1 MKANV
6 SCTFRFSWVVLLF
19 LFVSGRAL
27 AQTVPS
33 WFFNPIGD
41 ETVGVSLPNLS
52 DPQLRQD
59 QAISM
64 ALMHWCLRNRE
75 ERPVIDQFYMTESN
89 PGQEEKTTGR
99 RQFVIEEKR
108 MLSYKIVDRYV
119 NENGEEFVR
128 LQVDPNGNR
137 LTFSMSLYGHLY
149 TVSSGQQ
156 FSFEDVWRTIFM
168 MEVASGPSFSFES
181 YYLRDERDQ
190 KARMEDLKH
199 VFTSKIASEGGLSE
213 QISYNFHKNEGL
225 VTYDAQ
231 PADQKDQ
238 VRGYPTEG
246 RPLYVA
252 MCQVLFSCMEN
263 VPGEQITLLP
273 EFLGLGEL
281 EIQKKGSRR
290 KGVQQIPALQYRMQV
305 YHFQMNARERNQLA
319 IEEALR
325 KEPAPSFDTEAF
337 RKALDQTVGEKK

>member
-1 MKANV
+1 MKV
-6 SCTFRFSWVVLLF
+6 SVSWSSRFFLVLLF
-19 LFVSGRAL
+19 MSVAFGQAA

-33 WFFNPIGD
+33 WFFQTREG
-41 ETVGVSLPNLS
+41 EAVGVSLPNMEN
-52 DPQLRQD
+52 PQFRQN

-75 ERPVIDQFYMTESN
+75 ERPDITEMYLTSG
-89 PGQEEKTTGR
+89 PGLEEKTTEYR
-99 RQFVIEEKR
+99 KSVIIQEKR

-128 LQVDPNGNR
+128 LQVDPNGNG
-137 LTFSMSLYGHLY
+137 LTFSMSLYGQLY

-156 FSFEDVWRTIFM
+156 FSFEEEWGVKFTLEDQNKIEPPFLFGGYYTRNKEGEKVDLNHKFHG
-168 MEVASGPSFSFES
+168 EFASGDGSTKEI
-181 YYLRDERDQ
+181 D
-190 KARMEDLKH
+190 
-199 VFTSKIASEGGLSE
+199 
-213 QISYNFHKNEGL
+213 YNFLKNEGL

-231 PADQKDQ
+231 PADHKDQ

-263 VPGEQITLLP
+263 VPEEQITLLP

-281 EIQKKGSRR
+281 EIQEEGSRR
-290 KGVQQIPALQYRMQV
+290 RGVQQIPALQYRMQV
-305 YHFQMNARERNQLA
+305 YHFQMSARERIAEKLLA
-319 IEEALR
+319 L
-325 KEPAPSFDTEAF
+325 
-337 RKALDQTVGEKK
+337 

>member
-1 MKANV
+1 MKV
-6 SCTFRFSWVVLLF
+6 SVSWSSRFFLVLLF
-19 LFVSGRAL
+19 MSVVFGQAA

-33 WFFNPIGD
+33 WFFQTREG
-41 ETVGVSLPNLS
+41 EAVGVSLPNMEN
-52 DPQLRQD
+52 PQLRQN

-75 ERPVIDQFYMTESN
+75 ERPVIDQFYTTESG
-89 PGQEEKTTGR
+89 PGQEEKTTGQ
-99 RQFVIEEKR
+99 RQFAIKEKR

-128 LQVDPNGNR
+128 LQVDPNGNG
-137 LTFSMSLYGHLY
+137 LTFAMSLYGRLY
-149 TVSSGQQ
+149 TESSGQQ
-156 FSFEDVWRTIFM
+156 FSFEDEWGAIFM

-199 VFTSKIASEGGLSE
+199 VFTLKIASEEGLSE

-263 VPGEQITLLP
+263 VPEEQITLLP

-290 KGVQQIPALQYRMQV
+290 RGVQQIPALQYRMQV

-325 KEPAPSFDTEAF
+325 KEPAPSFGTEAF
-337 RKALDQTVGEKK
+337 RKALDQPVGEKK